1 MTMTPEM
8 RARAS
13 RIVRSRS
20 KRAFDVLFAAA
31 GLIVTSPLWLVVP
44 LAIKIEDR
52 GPVFYAQPRS
62 GLGARPFRAWKI
74 RSMVTDADRAGA
86 RQAVPGDPRVTRVGR
101 LLRATAMDELPQLWN
116 VLRGDMSVV
125 GPRALR
131 PGEIETAS
139 AGRVS
144 PDGALM
150 VQPLEEVPGFETRS
164 AVRPGLTGLA
174 QIHARRDLPRR
185 QKFRYDRLYIC
196 RQSLRL
202 DAWLVLQSLVITV
215 LGSWERR
222 GIR

>member
-1 MTMTPEM
+1 MTSDPSL

-13 RIVRSRS
+13 RIVDSPA
-20 KRAFDVLFAAA
+20 KRVFDILFATT
-31 GLIVTSPLWLVVP
+31 GLIVTSPLWVIVP
-44 LAIKIEDR
+44 LAIKLDDR
-52 GPVFYAQPRS
+52 GPVFYGQPRS
-62 GLGARPFRAWKI
+62 GLRARPFRAWKF
-74 RSMVTDADRAGA
+74 RSMVIDADRDGA
-86 RQAVPGDPRVTRVGR
+86 RQAVAGDARVTRTGR

-116 VLRGDMSVV
+116 ILRGDMSVV

-131 PGEIETAS
+131 PGEIEAG
-139 AGRVS
+139 ADGRVE
-144 PDGALM
+144 
-150 VQPLEEVPGFETRS
+150 PLETVSGFETRS
-164 AVRPGLTGLA
+164 TVRPGLTGLA

-185 QKFRYDRLYIC
+185 QKFRYDRLYIH